1 MEQDKEMLEFYAAMR
16 EPEIKISESASD
28 EQARLIT
35 DINWLLNGRNYEPEI
50 PIKLVMADGKEFVCE
65 KFLYR
70 EDRLW
75 AERYSKKGDY
85 WEQVTLDGANEMSLN
100 KLYSQLIDEIF

>member
-1 MEQDKEMLEFYAAMR
+1 MEQDKELLEFYAAMR

-35 DINWLLNGRNYEPEI
+35 DINWLLNGRNYTLET
-50 PIKLVMADGKEFVCE
+50 PIELVMADGKEFVCE
-65 KFLYR
+65 KLLYR

-75 AERYSKKGDY
+75 AERYSRSGDY
-85 WEQVTLDGANEMSLN
+85 WEQVTLDGANEFALD